1 MIFKE
6 KHTCPSGEFLNS
18 IEIFGQEIW
27 KDDTSDIDLVGI
39 LNVRMSCYP
48 SGTIIGNPHE
58 DFSEIQCK

>member
-1 MIFKE
+1 M
-6 KHTCPSGEFLNS
+6 
-18 IEIFGQEIW
+18 EIFGQEIW
-27 KDDTSDIDLVGI
+27 EDVTTNLDLVGV